1 MCSFVMH
8 ARTHSAAGVQSG
20 LTGKGE
26 RRCAH
31 SGCMN
36 AHTLKM
42 EPAVSSEALMRLYQ
56 STQRHVRADGI
67 FSFIRKTER
76 CSCPDRHDVSVS
88 FCVIVFGSVRLDQYL
103 ASCALDCVRDCCP

>member
-1 MCSFVMH
+1 MQFRD

-31 SGCMN
+31 RGCMN

-42 EPAVSSEALMRLYQ
+42 EPAVSSEALITIYQ
-56 STQRHVRADGI
+56 STQRLFGQAGSSLSGRRNGAAVQIGKMCLSHSVYLL
-67 FSFIRKTER
+67 F
-76 CSCPDRHDVSVS
+76 CSLGS
-88 FCVIVFGSVRLDQYL
+88 VFGQLPFGL
-103 ASCALDCVRDCCP
+103 